1 MRTTTKNKL
10 IHNFFSLGAVQVISS
25 LIQLIVVPHVI
36 RKIGVDGFGVVAV
49 AQVVMLLLSAF
60 TDYGFNQTA
69 VKNISLCRA
78 NATAVS
84 KIFWT
89 VLFSK
94 LVLCILAFIFLLVL
108 ILCIPFFRAHA
119 MLYLMAF
126 MLVISQSIFV
136 SWLFQGIEKMQ
147 FIAVLTLLGRTIF
160 AILVFVFI
168 QRNEHSV
175 LFLFF
180 LGLGSFIAG
189 LVSIYAARRIV
200 PIQYVRPS
208 RADIGRELKE
218 GWHIMIANLS
228 SYFCQY
234 SNIIILRIFTNDLL
248 VGYYGIA
255 EKIFFTAKQVLA
267 MFSQAIYPQVC
278 QIVLAGKE
286 RLYFFL
292 RQIYLPFFLGIVSGS
307 LLLFIFTP
315 HVLSF
320 FTGKDYHHSV
330 YYLRMLCFATVVICL
345 NIPATLIL
353 LAMDQKKK
361 YLRISVLGMLLNI
374 AANFPLVIFFEAKG
388 TVTAILLTELFIMV
402 GLNIHLYKILV
413 FRDSLKPV

>member
-1 MRTTTKNKL
+1 MRTTKKNKL
-10 IHNFFSLGAVQVISS
+10 VHNFFSLGAVQVISS

-49 AQVVMLLLSAF
+49 AHVVMLLLSGF

-69 VKNISLCRA
+69 VKSISLYRTDA
-78 NATAVS
+78 AAVS

-108 ILCIPFFRAHA
+108 ILCIPLFRAHA

-126 MLVISQSIFV
+126 TLVIGQSLFV

-168 QRNEHSV
+168 QRNEHSG
-175 LFLFF
+175 LFLLF
-180 LGLGSFIAG
+180 LGTGSFIAG
-189 LVSIYAARRIV
+189 LLSILMARRMLA
-200 PIQYVRPS
+200 IQYIKPS
-208 RADIGRELKE
+208 VADIRRELIE
-218 GWHIMIANLS
+218 GWRIMIANLS

-248 VGYYGIA
+248 AGYYGIA

-315 HVLSF
+315 QVLSF

-330 YYLRMLCFATVVICL
+330 YYLRMLCFVTVVICL

-361 YLRISVLGMLLNI
+361 YLRVSILGMLLNI
-374 AANFPLVIFFEAKG
+374 SANFLLVIFFEAKG
-388 TVTAILLTELFIMV
+388 TVTAILLTELFIMA
-402 GLNIHLYKILV
+402 GLNVGLYKILV
-413 FRDSLKPV
+413 LPDSLKPV